1 MELTKNYKLKK
12 PGPDDY
18 VVIGDFNYNVD
29 EIDAILKNMADKLS
43 KLNLDFSE
51 YENIE
56 QLLNRK
62 ADLGE
67 DGKVLKEQLPKL
79 DIYEDILMFDN
90 QTKFPV
96 MGDQAK
102 LYIDKATNK
111 IYRWDTKYIE
121 VSKSLDIGIITG
133 SAFDGKRGYDLENK
147 VGKMYTN
154 VQVDKLIEESKSASL
169 EQIMAFS

>member
-1 MELTKNYKLKK
+1 MDLTKNYELKK

-18 VVIGDFNYNVD
+18 VIVGDFNYNFD
-29 EIDAILKNMADKLS
+29 EIDKLIKSAMDALS

-56 QLLNRK
+56 QLLNHK

-67 DGKVLKEQLPKL
+67 DGKVLKDQLPKL
-79 DIYEDILMFDN
+79 DIYEDILMFEN
-90 QTKFPV
+90 QAKFPTA
-96 MGDQAK
+96 GDKAK

-147 VGKMYTN
+147 VGKMYTDSAI
-154 VQVDKLIEESKSASL
+154 DKLIEESKSAAL

>member
-1 MELTKNYKLKK
+1 MDLTKNYKLKK

-18 VVIGDFNYNVD
+18 VVIGDFNYNAD
-29 EIDAILKNMADKLS
+29 EIDKLIKSAMDALS

-67 DGKVLKEQLPKL
+67 DGKVLEDQLPKL
-79 DIYEDILMFDN
+79 AIYEDILMFDS
-90 QTKFPV
+90 QTKFPAV
-96 MGDQAK
+96 GDKAK
-102 LYIDKATNK
+102 LYIDKASNK
-111 IYRWDTKYIE
+111 IYRWDGKYIE
-121 VSKSLDIGIITG
+121 VSKALDIGIITG

-154 VQVDKLIEESKSASL
+154 VQVDKLIEESKSAAL